1 MEVLTQSCLLFT
13 CSPTVAPREDTGMA
27 PQGVAN
33 LGSYTAYPGL
43 VLFAPLC
50 ALTMLQLAIF
60 SCFIDSYF
68 LIL

>member
-1 MEVLTQSCLLFT
+1 MEVLMKSHLLFT
-13 CSPTVAPREDTGMA
+13 CSLTVAPRETTGMA
-27 PQGVAN
+27 PQGGAN
-33 LGSYTAYPGL
+33 LSSFAAYQWL

-50 ALTMLQLAIF
+50 ALMLQLAIF

>member
-1 MEVLTQSCLLFT
+1 MEVLMKTHLLFT
-13 CSPTVAPREDTGMA
+13 CSLTVAPRETTGMA

-33 LGSYTAYPGL
+33 LSSYAAYQGL

-50 ALTMLQLAIF
+50 ALMMLQLAIF